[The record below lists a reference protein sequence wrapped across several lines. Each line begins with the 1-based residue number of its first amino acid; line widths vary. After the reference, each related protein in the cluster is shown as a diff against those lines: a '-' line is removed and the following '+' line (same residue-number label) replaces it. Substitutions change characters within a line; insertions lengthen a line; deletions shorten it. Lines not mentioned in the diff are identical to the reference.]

1 MIRKRGDKF
10 VVTAKSGR
18 TLGTHRTRKAA
29 LRQLG
34 AVEASKAR
42 KTKKRKR

>member
-1 MIRKRGDKF
+1 VIRKRGDKF

-34 AVEASKAR
+34 AVEAAKAR
-42 KTKKRKR
+42 KQKRRR

>member
-1 MIRKRGDKF
+1 VIRKRGDKF

-34 AVEASKAR
+34 AVETAKAR
-42 KTKKRKR
+42 KQKRRR

>member
-1 MIRKRGDKF
+1 VIRKRGDKF

-29 LRQLG
+29 VRQLG

>member
-29 LRQLG
+29 VRQLG
-34 AVEASKAR
+34 AVETAKVR
-42 KTKKRKR
+42 KTKRRR

>member
-1 MIRKRGDKF
+1 MIRKRGNKF

-34 AVEASKAR
+34 AVEAAKTR
-42 KTKKRKR
+42 KTKRRR